1 MLQLSKTKLIL
12 CVLTLCCLPVFAQS
26 EATEAAQKS
35 AESWLALVDAGKYG
49 ESWDEAGTAFKSQL
63 SRQQWEAALKK
74 VHAQL
79 GKTQSRQLKNAKY
92 TTELPNA
99 PNGEYVI
106 IQYAASVEKLGSAIE
121 TVTPM
126 KEEDGSW
133 RVSGYHIRPPR

>member
-1 MLQLSKTKLIL
+1 MLQLLKTTVLPCLLIL
-12 CVLTLCCLPVFAQS
+12 SSLPAFAQN

-49 ESWDEAGTAFKSQL
+49 ESWDEAAAMFKSQL
-63 SRQQWEAALKK
+63 SRQQWETALKK
-74 VHAQL
+74 VHAQV
-79 GKTQSRQLKNAKY
+79 GRTQSRELKRAKY

-99 PNGEYVI
+99 PEGEYVV
-106 IQYAASVEKLGSAIE
+106 IQYAASTEKLGSAIE